1 MTIEIIEV
9 FAILAI
15 TIGFFVTEL
24 FPVDKIAFFLIVALT
39 LLNLVSPE
47 EAISGFAN
55 PATITVLCLMILA
68 IGLEENGVI
77 AWLSRGLR
85 KMSVLPL
92 LLITPA
98 FMVITASISAF
109 ISTTAV
115 VIIFIKIVFQLAE
128 RYDVQTS
135 RLLMPISFAGILG
148 GSCTLMG
155 TSTNLIVNS
164 VAQELGVEKLGFFEF
179 APYGL
184 AFLGIGIVY
193 ITIASRFL
201 PKENPDHLENAYKLD
216 ELVTTVEIGAESAL
230 IGKRIEK
237 SFLYENP
244 DVSLLKLIRDDDVI
258 NAPGRYITLRAGD
271 KLVVMCDFENLL
283 RLSEEEDFIINDNK
297 KQLSEEQ
304 KKKAESIDT
313 TSPKDKKTKERQE
326 NPEKKEGP
334 VKPIYAELLML
345 PGSSLLGKT
354 LKDLREYSLKGAIP
368 LGIKKRRN
376 IRNTKERL
384 IRKDIDQ
391 IRLKPGDRVLVE
403 TSVKRI
409 ASLEAV
415 ENVAILQEHEFTPTA
430 SHLKKY
436 GSLAILLLVI
446 GLAASGLLSI
456 LAASLAGVAL
466 MLATNCL
473 ALERVYKKVDWQI
486 IFLLA
491 GMIPLGLAMN
501 NSGADVWISDSLLA
515 LMQGKDAVFTLG
527 IVFLVTMVMSGTVS
541 NNATAIIMA
550 PIAISIATGLDASP
564 KPFIL
569 AVMFAANF
577 SFFTPVGYQTNAL
590 IYGMGVYKFKHFL
603 IIGGILSII
612 LLITGTLLLSTMLT

>member
-1 MTIEIIEV
+1 MSIEIIEV

-15 TIGFFVTEL
+15 TIVLFVTEL

-39 LLNLVSPE
+39 LFNLVEPE
-47 EAISGFAN
+47 EAITGFAN
-55 PATITVLCLMILA
+55 PATITVLCLMIIA

-77 AWLSRGLR
+77 AWLSKGLR

-128 RYDVQTS
+128 RYDIQTS

-155 TSTNLIVNS
+155 TSTNLIVNA
-164 VAQELGVEKLGFFEF
+164 VAQDLGVEKLGFFEF
-179 APYGL
+179 APFGL
-184 AFLGIGIVY
+184 AFLAIGIIY
-193 ITIASRFL
+193 ITIAARFL
-201 PKENPDHLENAYKLD
+201 PKENPDQLEKAYKLD

-230 IGKRIEK
+230 VGQRIEK
-237 SFLYENP
+237 TFLYQNP
-244 DVSLLKLIRDDDVI
+244 DVSLLKLVREHDVI
-258 NAPGRYITLRAGD
+258 NAPGRYISLKPGD

-283 RLSEEEDFIINDNK
+283 RLSKEEDFIINENQNSTD
-297 KQLSEEQ
+297 KQHAIKSKQPILPE
-304 KKKAESIDT
+304 D
-313 TSPKDKKTKERQE
+313 DKKNE
-326 NPEKKEGP
+326 EKKVNTE
-334 VKPIYAELLML
+334 KTIYAELLML

-391 IRLKPGDRVLVE
+391 IKLKPGDRVLVE
-403 TSVKRI
+403 TSMRRI
-409 ASLEAV
+409 GSLEAI

-430 SHLKKY
+430 SHAKKY
-436 GSLAILLLVI
+436 GALAILILVI
-446 GLAASGLLSI
+446 TLASTGVLSI
-456 LAASLAGVAL
+456 LSASLSGVAA

-473 ALERVYKKVDWQI
+473 SLDKVYKKVDWQI

-501 NSGADVWISDSLLA
+501 NSGADVWISENLLA
-515 LMQGKDAVFTLG
+515 LMEGKDAIFTLG
-527 IVFLVTMVMSGTVS
+527 VVFLVTMVMSGTVS

-603 IIGGILSII
+603 IIGGILSLI
-612 LLITGTLLLSTMLT
+612 LLVAGTLMLSTLLT